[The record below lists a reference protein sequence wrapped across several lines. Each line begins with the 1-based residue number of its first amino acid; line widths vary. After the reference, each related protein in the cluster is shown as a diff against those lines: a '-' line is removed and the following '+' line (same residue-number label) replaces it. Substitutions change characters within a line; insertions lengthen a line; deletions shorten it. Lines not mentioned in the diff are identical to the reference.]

1 VSEGEGNSGPQ
12 LPGKPVLTGRWQLQR
27 TIGSGATSTLWTA
40 ADLDT
45 FKDVAVKVARR
56 GVYSFTEEAQLQMS
70 VDSPY
75 IARVLAEGVADCGEQ
90 EPAAYLVQE
99 LVPGLNL
106 RDLLRRST
114 PHNVDVTA
122 WAYGLLRALQ
132 SLHSAGIVHRD
143 IKPSNIMIPLS
154 AGGSPS
160 PQPKLVDFGSAA
172 RGPQCDDDAS
182 SRGTVLYMSP
192 EQARGVGVGPASD
205 MYSLGLV
212 LLECL
217 TGYRAFSL
225 PTVESL
231 VARTLRN
238 PVIPDHVPSF
248 WHHLI
253 RAMTAMDPA
262 LRPNPAE
269 ALGMLTH
276 PSAPATLPRP
286 RPELALAV

>member
-1 VSEGEGNSGPQ
+1 MSGPQ
-12 LPGKPVLTGRWQLQR
+12 AAAAGSETVLAGRWQLKR
-27 TIGSGATSTLWTA
+27 TIGSGAAGVLWQA
-40 ADLDT
+40 SDLET
-45 FKDVAVKVARR
+45 YADVAVKIARR
-56 GVYSFTEEAQLQMS
+56 PGYSFAGEAEVQLS
-70 VDSPY
+70 VQSPY
-75 IARVLAEGVADCGEQ
+75 IAGVLGMGDSGHDESTGAF
-90 EPAAYLVQE
+90 LVQE

-106 RDLLRRST
+106 RDMLRRTT

-143 IKPSNIMIPLS
+143 IKPSNIMIPLT

-160 PQPKLVDFGSAA
+160 PQPKLVDFGTAA
-172 RGPQCDDDAS
+172 RLPECDDDAS

-192 EQARGVGVGPASD
+192 EQARGHGVGPASD

-217 TGYRAFSL
+217 TGSRAFSL
-225 PTVESL
+225 PTLESL

-238 PVIPDHVPSF
+238 PVIPAYVPAS
-248 WHHLI
+248 WHSLI

-262 LRPNPAE
+262 MRPAPAA
-269 ALGMLTH
+269 ALEMLTH
-276 PSAPATLPRP
+276 PTTLGAALCTGS
-286 RPELALAV
+286 ELALAV